1 MRAPSRARLHATLL
15 VATGLLVNPALTGG
29 AMALTRAAMAQDASP
44 YVPLG
49 YWGTPY
55 LEHLIAR
62 GAIADPTPLTRP
74 FVQADVVR
82 ALAAADT
89 ARLSGAER
97 RVVRDI
103 LADLRRDNPDQK
115 PWARVDGSVAVS
127 GASHARRDPLR
138 AAGTGHATVAG
149 GLAAQAL
156 LGPVALV
163 THPYFDTRLKS
174 DTDYY
179 GKKDRFIAGRNA
191 EAYVD
196 VRWKF
201 GEAFFGSLDRN
212 WGPPEVESL
221 ILSAS
226 PYSYDHLGLTL
237 GTRRLQ
243 LQAAIA
249 QLDDLAD
256 TSGAVSHRYFVA
268 HRLLWQPRVGTA
280 LGLWEGEIAAGPART
295 LEPWFANVLNL
306 GLLVEY
312 DRNVSVNSLL
322 GADFETRLGQSKLFA
337 QLLLDDIQIDRAT
350 AADSEPAAYGL
361 TLGAT
366 TVVRDVVLTGYYTRV
381 ANLTYRTPNPA
392 ETVESRFVGLGRNFS
407 DYEQATIVASLVAG
421 PGVLLAPE
429 ATLLRQGQGDFRD
442 PYPPVAAYGSTPT
455 IFSGIVERTVRLAA
469 GVAWQRG
476 AWGLSGNG
484 GVHFIHNAGHV
495 AGASDTKW
503 VGSVTLSYRFH
514 VQGALP

>member
-1 MRAPSRARLHATLL
+1 MRARRAVSHAVLL
-15 VATGLLVNPALTGG
+15 VAAGLLVNPALTRG
-29 AMALTRAAMAQDASP
+29 AMAQDASP

-149 GLAAQAL
+149 GLAGQAL

-256 TSGAVSHRYFVA
+256 TSGAVSHRYFVV
-268 HRLLWQPRVGTA
+268 HRLLWRPGGAGTA

-322 GADFETRLGQSKLFA
+322 GADFETRLGRSKLFA

-407 DYEQATIVASLVAG
+407 DYEQATLVASLVAG

-476 AWGLSGNG
+476 PWGLSGNG

>member
-29 AMALTRAAMAQDASP
+29 AIALTRGAMAQDASP

-149 GLAAQAL
+149 GLAGQAL

-163 THPYFDTRLKS
+163 THPYF
-174 DTDYY
+174 
-179 GKKDRFIAGRNA
+179 
-191 EAYVD
+191 V
-196 VRWKF
+196 V
-201 GEAFFGSLDRN
+201 
-212 WGPPEVESL
+212 
-221 ILSAS
+221 
-226 PYSYDHLGLTL
+226 
-237 GTRRLQ
+237 
-243 LQAAIA
+243 
-249 QLDDLAD
+249 
-256 TSGAVSHRYFVA
+256 
-268 HRLLWQPRVGTA
+268 HRLLWRPGGAGTA

-322 GADFETRLGQSKLFA
+322 GADFETRLGRSKLFA

-407 DYEQATIVASLVAG
+407 DYEQATLVASLVAG

-476 AWGLSGNG
+476 PWGLSGNG